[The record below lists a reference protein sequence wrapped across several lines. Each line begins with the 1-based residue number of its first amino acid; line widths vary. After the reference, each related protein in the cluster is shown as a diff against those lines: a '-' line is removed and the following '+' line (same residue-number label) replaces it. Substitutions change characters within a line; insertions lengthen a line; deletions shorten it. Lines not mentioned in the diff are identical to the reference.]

1 LILRPLKREEIE
13 AIWTIDRREEHHYIY
28 TLQDGKL
35 TRTTAYFEVPGWAP
49 GQAEKDTPLLYACFD
64 RGGAFLGMVDEDQLV
79 GVAVIDTIPLGTA
92 RDHLQLQYLYI
103 SRDYRGQGI
112 GTRLFE
118 ESKEIAR
125 SRGARFLY
133 ISATPT
139 ENTVDFYLRR
149 GCRLAAPPDPKL
161 FALEPEDIHLVCAL

>member
-1 LILRPLKREEIE
+1 MILRHLKREEIE
-13 AIWTIDRREEHHYIY
+13 AIWTIDRREVHHHIY
-28 TLQDGKL
+28 TLQGGKL
-35 TRTTAYFEVPGWAP
+35 TRTPAYFEVPGWAP
-49 GQAEKDTPLLYACFD
+49 GQVENDTSLLYACFD
-64 RGGAFLGMVDEDQLV
+64 RGGAFLGMFQENQLV
-79 GVAVIDTIPLGTA
+79 GVAVVDTIPIGSQC
-92 RDHLQLQYLYI
+92 DHLQLKYLYV
-103 SRDYRGQGI
+103 SRDFRGQGV

-118 ESKEIAR
+118 EAEAFAR

-149 GCRLAAPPDPKL
+149 GCCLANTPDPEL